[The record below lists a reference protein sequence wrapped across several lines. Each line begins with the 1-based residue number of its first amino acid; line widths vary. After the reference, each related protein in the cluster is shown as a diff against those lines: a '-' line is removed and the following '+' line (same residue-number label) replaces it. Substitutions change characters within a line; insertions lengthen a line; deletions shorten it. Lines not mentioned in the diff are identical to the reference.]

1 VERTGD
7 SVQSSHLLWNSSC
20 NFGLVTSST
29 PALIQ
34 GIYYVVTG
42 LWPLFSIS
50 SFQKV
55 TGPKTDLWLVK
66 TIGALIFISGLAI
79 LIAVTQPVSINTNP
93 SILVLA
99 IGEALVLMLV
109 DLIYVFRG
117 RISRVYLADA
127 LAELAIIIAWI
138 LP

>member
-1 VERTGD
+1 M
-7 SVQSSHLLWNSSC
+7 
-20 NFGLVTSST
+20 TSST

-138 LP
+138 LPQSGA